1 MNSSHLAQSV
11 ASSRSVAGTPV
22 RVGKLPPITPLFWV
36 LTVLAAGMGQA
47 VADWLIGTGDGL
59 PGLGLGGALGI
70 EAGLFVLALALE
82 FAVRFYVP
90 PVYWLAVI
98 GVSVFGT
105 LVPDVMH
112 FAIGIPS
119 WALPPIYALVLA
131 VNFWFWYR
139 AERSLSINTI
149 PTRRRE
155 VSYWV
160 TVLLIFALGTSFVD
174 LVTLEWHV
182 GSLAAAIGFFVVI
195 LAIGS
200 LFTRFRGAV
209 VPLFWSAYV
218 ISRPLA
224 GSLSDW
230 LIHDVGLGAG
240 TVTLAGSVL
249 IVVLVGSSMVAHCR
263 TSRQHGAA
271 RDAIAEPTDH

>member
-1 MNSSHLAQSV
+1 MNKSYLAPRV

-131 VNFWFWYR
+131 VNFWFRYR

-149 PTRRRE
+149 PTRRRAR
-155 VSYWV
+155 S
-160 TVLLIFALGTSFVD
+160 LIG
-174 LVTLEWHV
+174 
-182 GSLAAAIGFFVVI
+182 
-195 LAIGS
+195 
-200 LFTRFRGAV
+200 
-209 VPLFWSAYV
+209 
-218 ISRPLA
+218 
-224 GSLSDW
+224 
-230 LIHDVGLGAG
+230 
-240 TVTLAGSVL
+240 
-249 IVVLVGSSMVAHCR
+249 
-263 TSRQHGAA
+263 
-271 RDAIAEPTDH
+271 